1 MTKGIKSIK
10 RISAV
15 SCVILFTVYLT
26 VFGQSA
32 RESAARGLDICF
44 GVILTTVFPFSV
56 ASSLLLSSGAC
67 DILGRTAFYPLGRLF
82 GLSESGAGL
91 LLPGLIGGFPAGAAG
106 AAELYKSYAALRS
119 ELDSAERKL
128 LAASLGTEDAS
139 ALSACLESIHTA
151 NARIDASDYNAQ
163 VRRFLYRYDNG
174 FTRMLANLA
183 GVDLPAAFA

>member
-1 MTKGIKSIK
+1 MKFFQKRWVAWTLCVLVIFGSTLLNTRWKLGARCSELAGSFYGEGSI
-10 RISAV
+10 A
-15 SCVILFTVYLT
+15 
-26 VFGQSA
+26 QS
-32 RESAARGLDICF
+32 
-44 GVILTTVFPFSV
+44 
-56 ASSLLLSSGAC
+56 LSQ
-67 DILGRTAFYPLGRLF
+67 LGED
-82 GLSESGAGL
+82 GLSL
-91 LLPGLIGGFPAGAAG
+91 
-106 AAELYKSYAALRS
+106 ALRS

>member
-1 MTKGIKSIK
+1 MN
-10 RISAV
+10 
-15 SCVILFTVYLT
+15 
-26 VFGQSA
+26 
-32 RESAARGLDICF
+32 
-44 GVILTTVFPFSV
+44 
-56 ASSLLLSSGAC
+56 SLSRRDAN
-67 DILGRTAFYPLGRLF
+67 
-82 GLSESGAGL
+82 
-91 LLPGLIGGFPAGAAG
+91 

-128 LAASLGTEDAS
+128 LGTSLGTEDAS
-139 ALSACLESIHTA
+139 ALSACLESIHTG